1 MALKRTVSTIILLG
15 LLTAG
20 CSQREEILEGKRE
33 SLRSPN
39 PEVALD
45 AEAEGTEA
53 GDAADAD
60 VSDAPV
66 NQALPIDL
74 PAPVNHAS
82 WTHPGGNTSHAV
94 THPALSATPQ
104 VVWSTGIGAGNSRRN
119 RLTAEPVVLD
129 GRIFTLDSRSTVVAT
144 SADTGATL
152 WQAGLAPPSIEG
164 SDDATGGG
172 LAIGSGILAVTTG
185 FGELSALNPE
195 TGEVLWQQKLEAPP
209 VSGAP
214 AVADGIVYVGGRDN
228 RAWGGVDA
236 TNGRVKWQLSNNP
249 PEITGVLGSGSPAL
263 TDRLALFPFASGEV
277 MAALR
282 KSGVRV
288 WSGLVSG
295 ERRGGRAY
303 TGVRDFAGGPVVAN
317 GVIYAGTTSGRLGAM
332 SSGGDR
338 IWTAR
343 EGAAD
348 AVTVAGGSV
357 FVVSDQAELL
367 RLDGE
372 TGERIWGGV
381 PLPYYTKERQRRRK
395 AIYANYG
402 PVLAGGRLW
411 VGSSDGTLR
420 GFDPVDGSE
429 VAQVAIPPGG
439 AASRLV
445 VVNGTAYLLSGKGGQ
460 LLALR

>member
-1 MALKRTVSTIILLG
+1 MALNKTVSTIILLG

-20 CSQREEILEGKRE
+20 CSQREEILPGKRE
-33 SLRSPN
+33 ALRSPN
-39 PEVALD
+39 PEALLDGAVDAGEAEDGDVTEDGDALD
-45 AEAEGTEA
+45 Q
-53 GDAADAD
+53 AAA
-60 VSDAPV
+60 
-66 NQALPIDL
+66 NQALPIEL
-74 PAPVNHAS
+74 PAPVNHAN
-82 WTHPGGNTSHAV
+82 WTHPGGDASHGVA
-94 THPALSATPQ
+94 HAALSTTPQ

-119 RLTAEPVVLD
+119 RLTAEPVVQD
-129 GRIFTLDSRSTVVAT
+129 GRIFTLDSRSTVAAV
-144 SADTGATL
+144 SAETGAVL
-152 WQAGLAPPSIEG
+152 WQAGLAPSIEG

-172 LAIGSGILAVTTG
+172 LAVGSGILAVTTG
-185 FGELSALNPE
+185 FGELSALDPE
-195 TGEVLWQQKLEAPP
+195 TGDVLWQQKLEAP

-228 RAWGGVDA
+228 RAWGVDA
-236 TNGRVKWQLSNNP
+236 TNGRVKWQLSNN

-288 WSGLVSG
+288 WSGVVSG
-295 ERRGGRAY
+295 ERSGRAY
-303 TGVRDFAGGPVVAN
+303 TGVRDFSGVPVVAD

-332 SSGGDR
+332 STGGER

-348 AVTVAGGSV
+348 AVSVAGGSV

-367 RLDGE
+367 RLDAE
-372 TGERIWGGV
+372 TGERIWGV

-395 AIYANYG
+395 GIFANYG

-429 VAQVAIPPGG
+429 VAQVAIPGG
-439 AASRLV
+439 AASRLL
-445 VVNGTAYLLSGKGGQ
+445 VVNGTAYLLSGKGQ